1 MAVAAAR
8 LSTHPPPALLPGRL
22 PAPSSGCAD
31 VDELLEALVAAEEA
45 NFSLFNYVNDLSG
58 EVDEIEEGIG
68 GLRWAAW
75 SRGGAELT
83 GAEYLGA
90 GKQLQGPL
98 QRPPPS
104 Q

>member
-1 MAVAAAR
+1 M
-8 LSTHPPPALLPGRL
+8 
-22 PAPSSGCAD
+22 
-31 VDELLEALVAAEEA
+31 DELLEALVAAEEA

-58 EVDEIEEGIG
+58 EVDKIEEGIG

-90 GKQLQGPL
+90 GKQL
-98 QRPPPS
+98 
-104 Q
+104 